1 MVLETDFATNYNVTR
16 KAWVTNGTDFIGTGW
31 NIAKTGYALTVAP
44 LTAAEVSTQ
53 CDLALTDIHL
63 DHLMAAAA
71 ADVIVDGSVIAHM
84 VSATEDWSTFVP
96 SDDSLQAIRDHAT
109 TVKTAVDAIPTT
121 AMRGTDSANTT
132 TPPTVVAIRQEMDSN
147 STQFA
152 AIKADTVVP
161 ARNVAFPNIA
171 VLMVLTSD
179 HVTPA
184 TGLTVTGERSI
195 DGGAFGNVSGTI
207 AEISNGIYQFD
218 AAQADMNGDIII
230 FRFSSATADDTFLTV
245 TTR

>member
-1 MVLETDFATNYNVTR
+1 MDLAITDINLDHFVGNS
-16 KAWVTNGTDFIGTGW
+16 TG
-31 NIAKTGYALTVAP
+31 IPALTAGTY
-44 LTAAEVSTQ
+44 LDLLQDDGTATYSRT
-53 CDLALTDIHL
+53 TDS
-63 DHLMAAAA
+63 M
-71 ADVIVDGSVIAHM
+71 
-84 VSATEDWSTFVP
+84 
-96 SDDSLQAIRDHAT
+96 QAIRDHET

-161 ARNVAFPNIA
+161 AKNVALPNIM

-195 DGGAFGNVSGTI
+195 DGGAFGGVSGTI
-207 AEISNGIYQFD
+207 AEVSNGMYQFD
-218 AAQADMNGDIII
+218 ATQADMNGDSIT
-230 FRFSSATADDTFLTV
+230 FRFSSATADDTFLTI